1 MKSINFKYLG
11 LIMLLVIINNC
22 SSPKEYNNNLLEG
35 EVPDTWTKPLPKTE
49 DYTGLWWISFS
60 DKKMVEYLESFQNSS
75 PNIKSILSQLESAK
89 QLARINSAVL
99 FPNIQAGMSGSR
111 SGQNLAGFG
120 FSDLFAGTFG
130 NQDSSNNNQVIS
142 FESDNYGLNL
152 SLQWEL
158 DIWGKALNAKR
169 AAYADFNSSN
179 YDLVYLSFSTM
190 IQFVQTYY
198 YTVESKL
205 QYELS
210 LKTTDSFREVLNIV
224 ESRYKEG
231 LTSSLDYRLAESSLA
246 VSKVDMESKKL
257 QFLSRLR
264 NLEILL
270 GFYPSGKLKI
280 SDQLP
285 KKLPPIPSGLPS
297 DLLTRRPD
305 LKAALEKVKSAGY
318 KLAEAKRSKLPSF
331 SLTTSG
337 GTSSEELKDVLNGD
351 YGVWSRILNISAPI
365 FQGGRLDA
373 NVKLNQS
380 QLFHNQIR

>member
-1 MKSINFKYLG
+1 MKSINFRYSG

-210 LKTTDSFREVLNIV
+210 LKTTDSFKEVLNIV

-257 QFLSRLR
+257 QFLSSLR

-270 GFYPSGKLKI
+270 GFYPSGKL
-280 SDQLP
+280 
-285 KKLPPIPSGLPS
+285 
-297 DLLTRRPD
+297 
-305 LKAALEKVKSAGY
+305 
-318 KLAEAKRSKLPSF
+318 
-331 SLTTSG
+331 
-337 GTSSEELKDVLNGD
+337 
-351 YGVWSRILNISAPI
+351 
-365 FQGGRLDA
+365 
-373 NVKLNQS
+373 
-380 QLFHNQIR
+380 